1 MANVKVEQVVNVASQ
16 DMKLDTW
23 ITLANRINE
32 ILAEDATVAG
42 IVVTHGTSTLEETG
56 YFLNLTVK
64 YDRPIVLVGAMRP
77 AADAERR
84 DGQECG
90 RIEA

>member
-1 MANVKVEQVVNVASQ
+1 MPPDHLLEPTRTGAALAAPLKSLRARELPVVGV
-16 DMKLDTW
+16 
-23 ITLANRINE
+23 LATGGTI
-32 ILAEDATVAG
+32 AG

-64 YDRPIVLVGAMRP
+64 VDRA